1 MLAKISTT
9 EEWFLWYGHYYL
21 MFNVCALHFGLVF
34 LFLKKIPNISYVTE
48 KILIDDSLSVFAN
61 TYKKNISIGKY
72 LNKNEKNK
80 QKHEKER
87 TFGTDT
93 RASIK

>member
-1 MLAKISTT
+1 M
-9 EEWFLWYGHYYL
+9 
-21 MFNVCALHFGLVF
+21 CALFISGWCF
-34 LFLKKIPNISYVTE
+34 FFLKKIHNISYVTE

-72 LNKNEKNK
+72 LNKNKKNK

-87 TFGTDT
+87 TFETDT
-93 RASIK
+93 RASIKRRCQTTNACTCFFWVCQ